1 MKYRTQNRLF
11 AGARV
16 WLLAL
21 VTVSGAGAADD
32 PGQNLKQLRKEINEL
47 QRELGGLHGRRDAIQ
62 KQLRITEKEIG
73 QLTRT
78 LQELDQKRQQQQS
91 RLQEL
96 ERQQLQQKA
105 EIRRQYDALAAQLRA
120 AYMIGRQ
127 EYLKM
132 FLNQQEPQ
140 KTGRILKYHDYFNR
154 ARINDINEVRNR
166 LAKLA
171 RLAARIEQERAQVEQ
186 LTGQWNR
193 KKKALEKSKQARN
206 RVLVAIKQDIG
217 RGGDRLK
224 QLLHNE
230 QQLKKIVSRLRAR
243 EKKQPRVSGGSPF
256 GADGRLPWPVEGVI
270 KARFG
275 SARTSE
281 LRWKGV
287 LIAAEEGHP
296 VRVIWSGKVVFAD
309 WLRGYGLLIIVDH
322 GSGYMSLYGH
332 NQSLRAGVGS
342 RVEAGETISI
352 VGNSGGQE
360 QTGLYFEIRHNGQP
374 VDPARWC
381 VARK

>member
-171 RLAARIEQERAQVEQ
+171 RLAARIEQ
-186 LTGQWNR
+186 
-193 KKKALEKSKQARN
+193 
-206 RVLVAIKQDIG
+206 
-217 RGGDRLK
+217 
-224 QLLHNE
+224 
-230 QQLKKIVSRLRAR
+230 
-243 EKKQPRVSGGSPF
+243 
-256 GADGRLPWPVEGVI
+256 
-270 KARFG
+270 
-275 SARTSE
+275 
-281 LRWKGV
+281 
-287 LIAAEEGHP
+287 
-296 VRVIWSGKVVFAD
+296 
-309 WLRGYGLLIIVDH
+309 
-322 GSGYMSLYGH
+322 
-332 NQSLRAGVGS
+332 
-342 RVEAGETISI
+342 
-352 VGNSGGQE
+352 
-360 QTGLYFEIRHNGQP
+360 
-374 VDPARWC
+374 
-381 VARK
+381 